1 MMVHPVLAS
10 FFNVTI
16 KSSADTLKQDK
27 QNKRICTQMC
37 SHTPM
42 YRDGIYRIE

>member
-16 KSSADTLKQDK
+16 KSSAETLKQDK
-27 QNKRICTQMC
+27 QKEVT
-37 SHTPM
+37 
-42 YRDGIYRIE
+42 